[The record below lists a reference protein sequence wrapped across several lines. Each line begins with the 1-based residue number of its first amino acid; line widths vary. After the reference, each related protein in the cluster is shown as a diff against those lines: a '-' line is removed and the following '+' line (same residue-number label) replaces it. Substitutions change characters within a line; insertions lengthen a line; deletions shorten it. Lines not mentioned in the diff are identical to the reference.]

1 MTDNRDEA
9 PRRERWGEMLCR
21 AAAGDRAVFGEL
33 AAELKPYLLTRLRTC
48 ACTRELF
55 RIPDDVEDAIHDA
68 LLVVWEKRAAFNP
81 DGHAVAWLWVIARN
95 CAVDILRRR
104 SRHRAMS
111 LHDRDG
117 NLLDGLAVDAVQP
130 SALLSAQEQR
140 RRLRREVAR
149 ALLAVEPR
157 VRRAWRWRFRDG
169 QPYAVIARR
178 LGVPQGTVA
187 TWLHRFKQ
195 GLQRF
200 AKAPAENR
208 IYS

>member
-9 PRRERWGEMLCR
+9 PRRRRWGELLCR
-21 AAAGDRAVFGEL
+21 AAAGDRAAFGEL
-33 AAELKPYLLTRLRTC
+33 AAELQPYLLARLRTC
-48 ACTRELF
+48 ASTRELF
-55 RIPDDVEDAIHDA
+55 RIPDDVDDAIHDA

-81 DGHAVAWLWVIARN
+81 HGHAIAWLWVIARN

-117 NLLDGLAVDAVQP
+117 NLLDGLAIDPVQP
-130 SALLSAQEQR
+130 SALASSQEQM
-140 RRLRREVAR
+140 RRLRRDVAR
-149 ALLAVEPR
+149 ALRAAEPR

-195 GLQRF
+195 GLQRSTTT
-200 AKAPAENR
+200 PPEQT
-208 IYS
+208 ISS